1 MGFIGT
7 ISHSLAWKKRRAPLD
22 LRIIAT
28 GLVSLRAG
36 NMRPASQRKSW
47 LGDKV
52 NNSKK
57 RIELP
62 ELLA

>member
-1 MGFIGT
+1 
-7 ISHSLAWKKRRAPLD
+7 
-22 LRIIAT
+22 LRPIAT

-36 NMRPASQRKSW
+36 NMRLASHRKSW